1 MKILILDNYDSFT
14 YNLVQYVKEIT
25 GTRPDVVRNDKISLD
40 AVDDYDFI
48 ILSPGPGLP
57 HEAGIMIDLIK
68 RYASTKKILGVCL
81 GHQAIAEAFG
91 GELFNLPKVYHG
103 VATNIKIT
111 ESSDLV
117 FKNCPPEV
125 VVGRYHSWAVVK
137 ENLPSELRITAV
149 DEHGVIM
156 ALSHKT
162 FDVKG
167 VQFHPESIMTAY
179 GKQMMQNFIV
189 REINSVKS
197 NAIEYIY

>member
-40 AVDDYDFI
+40 AVDAYDFI

-117 FKNCPPEV
+117 FKSCPPEV

>member
-117 FKNCPPEV
+117 FKSCPPEV

-137 ENLPSELRITAV
+137 ENLPGELRITAV

-179 GKQMMQNFIV
+179 GKQMLQNFIV